1 MKPSPRS
8 PLVALFTGLLLP
20 GLGQIYCG
28 EVARGA
34 VFLLSFA
41 LLLPSA
47 AWLAVHGPRALLSP
61 VMVVGV
67 LASLVL
73 YLYAVLV
80 AYRSARRLRQDF
92 APSAWNHGTV
102 YLALFL
108 FGHAFMLAPLASYAN
123 HQLVQTF
130 KVPSASMMPSIL
142 PGDRF
147 FADKR
152 VGHPGGVKLRR
163 GAIVVF
169 LYPND
174 RTTMFVK
181 RIVGLPGDRIE
192 IDGTSI
198 KANGV
203 ELRQEEVRDLGA
215 PSLNRLLAQHQA
227 FRESLDGV
235 SYTVLWRKDADR
247 KRLSLTVPSGQV
259 FVLGDNRDAALDSRD
274 FGVLPLA
281 DVTAVARQ
289 VWFSFD
295 REDGVRLRRTGKLLD

>member
-1 MKPSPRS
+1 
-8 PLVALFTGLLLP
+8 
-20 GLGQIYCG
+20 
-28 EVARGA
+28 
-34 VFLLSFA
+34 
-41 LLLPSA
+41 
-47 AWLAVHGPRALLSP
+47 
-61 VMVVGV
+61 
-67 LASLVL
+67 
-73 YLYAVLV
+73 
-80 AYRSARRLRQDF
+80 
-92 APSAWNHGTV
+92 
-102 YLALFL
+102 
-108 FGHAFMLAPLASYAN
+108 
-123 HQLVQTF
+123 
-130 KVPSASMMPSIL
+130 
-142 PGDRF
+142 
-147 FADKR
+147 
-152 VGHPGGVKLRR
+152 
-163 GAIVVF
+163 
-169 LYPND
+169 
-174 RTTMFVK
+174 MFVK

-215 PSLNRLLAQHQA
+215 PSLNLLLAQHQA
-227 FRESLDGV
+227 FRESLDGA